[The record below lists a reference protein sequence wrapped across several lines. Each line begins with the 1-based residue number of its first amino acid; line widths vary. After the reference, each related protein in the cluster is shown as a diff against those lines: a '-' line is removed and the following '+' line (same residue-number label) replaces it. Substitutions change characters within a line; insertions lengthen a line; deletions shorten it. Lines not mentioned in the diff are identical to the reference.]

1 MQKKTNRLAF
11 ESSPYLLQHAH
22 NPVDWYPWGEEALQ
36 RAKKENLP
44 ILVSIGYSAC
54 HWCHVMERES
64 FEDPEIAKLMN
75 ENFVNIKIDREERPD
90 LDHIYMDAVQ
100 AMSGSGGWPLNV
112 FLTSDTKP
120 FYGGTYFPPK
130 PIYNRVSWKELLL
143 SITATFKSK
152 RNEIESQAEN
162 LVAHLI
168 QSNRIGQISNAN
180 PKDQPV
186 NFFVP
191 QHLDTIFEKIMKS
204 ADREMGGFGHA
215 PKFPQTSIIQY
226 LLHYYYYTRNEQALE
241 QACLSLDKMIA
252 GGIHDQLGGGFARY
266 STDNK
271 WLVPHFEKML
281 YDNALLVSVLSEA
294 YQLTK
299 KPSYRKAIEN
309 AIGFIESEMTSPEN
323 GFYAALDADSEGE
336 EGKYYVWDKVEIEA
350 VLGEDAALFCEYY
363 QVSENGNWEGANILY
378 YEREME
384 NFAKEK
390 NIDAAK
396 LSLLFDVCREKL
408 LSHRFNRQRP
418 QLDIKIILGWN
429 ALMNIALSKAY
440 AALGNEKHREL
451 AIANMELMLQ
461 HFKDGQSGKL
471 FHSYDGIQAKF
482 PAFLDDYSF
491 LIAALIQIQEITS
504 NSNYLLEA
512 KELAAYSIAE
522 FSEDSV
528 SPFYYTQ
535 KGQKDIIVRKK
546 EIYDGAMPSGNSV
559 MAFNLLYLSVIFDIP
574 DWREHTINICFALRK
589 VIIDY
594 PSSFAIWATLT
605 QAITYGISEIVITG
619 KEKSESLNFTIKEFL
634 KTFIPNKVYQSA
646 TRDSG
651 NSPLLDSKPVH
662 EIAKIYLCKN
672 YSCKQPVTE
681 IIELERLL
689 FADVHKILH
698 EKSNNK

>member
-1 MQKKTNRLAF
+1 MQKKTNRLAL
-11 ESSPYLLQHAH
+11 ESSPYLLQHAY
-22 NPVDWYPWGEEALQ
+22 NPVDWYPWGDEALQ

-75 ENFVNIKIDREERPD
+75 KNFVNIKIDREERPD
-90 LDHIYMDAVQ
+90 LDHIYMDSVQ

-112 FLTSDTKP
+112 FLTPDAKP

-130 PIYNRVSWKELLL
+130 PLYNRVSWKELLL
-143 SITATFKSK
+143 SITATFASK

-168 QSNRIGQISNAN
+168 QSNRIGQISNGN
-180 PKDQPV
+180 SKDSPEQ
-186 NFFVP
+186 FFVP
-191 QHLDTIFEKIMKS
+191 QNLDSIFEKIMKS

-226 LLHYYYYTRNEQALE
+226 LLQYYYYTRNEHALG

-266 STDNK
+266 STDKN

-294 YQLTK
+294 HQVTA

-309 AIGFIESEMTSPEN
+309 AIGFIEREMTSPEN

-336 EGKYYVWDKVEIEA
+336 EGKYYVWDKVEIESI
-350 VLGEDAALFCEYY
+350 LGEDAVLFCEYY
-363 QVSENGNWEGANILY
+363 QVSENGNWEGSNILCY
-378 YEREME
+378 EME
-384 NFAKEK
+384 LEDFAKEK
-390 NIDAAK
+390 DLDAVN
-396 LSLLFDVCREKL
+396 LSLLFDDCREKL
-408 LSHRFNRQRP
+408 LSERFTRTRP
-418 QLDIKIILGWN
+418 QLDNKIILGWN

-440 AALGNEKHREL
+440 AALGNEKYKEM
-451 AIANMELMLQ
+451 AIANMEFMLQ
-461 HFKDGQSGKL
+461 YFKDGQSGKL
-471 FHSYDGIQAKF
+471 FHSYDGVKAKF
-482 PAFLDDYSF
+482 PAFLDDYAF

-504 NSNYLLEA
+504 NSNYLLQA
-512 KELAAYSIAE
+512 KELAAYTIAQ
-522 FSEDSV
+522 FSEDTISH
-528 SPFYYTQ
+528 FYYTQ
-535 KGQKDIIVRKK
+535 KDQTDIIVRKK
-546 EIYDGAMPSGNSV
+546 EVYDGAIPSGNSV
-559 MAFNLLYLSVIFDIP
+559 MAFNLLYLSIIFDEP
-574 DWREHTINICFALRK
+574 AWREQTINICFALRK

-594 PSSFAIWATLT
+594 PSSFAVWATLT
-605 QAITYGISEIVITG
+605 QAITYGITEIVITG
-619 KEKSESLNFTIKEFL
+619 KEKSESLNFTIKELL

-646 TRDSG
+646 TQE
-651 NSPLLDSKPVH
+651 NEYFPLLNSKPVH
-662 EIAKIYLCKN
+662 EITRIYLCKN
-672 YSCKQPVTE
+672 YSCQQPVTE
-681 IIELERLL
+681 IVELERLL
-689 FADVHKILH
+689 SEDVHKLLH